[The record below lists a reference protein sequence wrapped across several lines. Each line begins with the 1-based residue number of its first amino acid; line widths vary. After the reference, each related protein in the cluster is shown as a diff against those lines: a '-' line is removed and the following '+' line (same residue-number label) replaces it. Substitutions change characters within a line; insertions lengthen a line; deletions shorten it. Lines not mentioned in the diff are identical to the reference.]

1 MNTSTALRALALT
14 SRIVSPVVT
23 TAALVGLGLYAW
35 RTWLRVR
42 AETQWETDWVEFRRR
57 QRDRDT

>member
-1 MNTSTALRALALT
+1 MSTSTALRALTLT

-42 AETQWETDWVEFRRR
+42 AEAQWEADWEAFQLREI
-57 QRDRDT
+57 DRD